1 MINFEINLSNQVVSS
16 RMKSQDKNIN
26 ILKTKRVF
34 KME

>member
-1 MINFEINLSNQVVSS
+1 MINFEINLSNQVVSN